1 MQAEIQ
7 TMKAERGGTSTMPLG
22 RDLGPAGKDKGE
34 VDEAFKQSMASL
46 SLQLAARFAESE
58 SPGRARSGSQTQ
70 RSIGSPLGR
79 QVGLE
84 EHASRRPS
92 FSSMLAVAV
101 IVTASAFGVYA
112 FREMNSLHQPASIA
126 MATTPET
133 IPSPAPTVSRPPEA
147 VDPTPPQAVVLT
159 PRDALDPAP
168 SEAVDPAPPAQPL
181 LVATAPAASNQ
192 PVPTIRTADQNELSF
207 SEVLELQR
215 RLNSLGM
222 RPGFLDGIPG
232 PRTAAAIRRYEE
244 SKGQP
249 QTGNPSR
256 ELLERLQQEPN

>member
-1 MQAEIQ
+1 
-7 TMKAERGGTSTMPLG
+7 MPLG

-34 VDEAFKQSMASL
+34 VDEAFRQSMASL

-58 SPGRARSGSQTQ
+58 SPGRAGSGSQTQ

-147 VDPTPPQAVVLT
+147 VDPTPPQAVVPT
-159 PRDALDPAP
+159 PRNAVGPAP
-168 SEAVDPAPPAQPL
+168 SESVDPAPPAQPL

-192 PVPTIRTADQNELSF
+192 PVPTADQKELTF
-207 SEVLELQR
+207 AEVLELQTL
-215 RLNSLGM
+215 LNSLGM

-244 SKGQP
+244 AKGQSP
-249 QTGNPSR
+249 TGNPSR
-256 ELLERLQQEPN
+256 ELLERLRQESN

>member
-1 MQAEIQ
+1 
-7 TMKAERGGTSTMPLG
+7 MPLD
-22 RDLGPAGKDKGE
+22 RNLGPAGKDKGE
-34 VDEAFKQSMASL
+34 VDEAFRQSMASL

-58 SPGRARSGSQTQ
+58 SPGRAGSGSQTQ

-147 VDPTPPQAVVLT
+147 VDPTPPQAVVPT
-159 PRDALDPAP
+159 PRDTVGPAP
-168 SEAVDPAPPAQPL
+168 SETVDPAPPAQPL

-192 PVPTIRTADQNELSF
+192 PVPTADQKELTF
-207 SEVLELQR
+207 AEVLELQTL
-215 RLNSLGM
+215 LNSLGM

-244 SKGQP
+244 AKGQSP
-249 QTGNPSR
+249 TGNPSH
-256 ELLERLQQEPN
+256 ELLERLRQESN